1 MEEKILQAILEEIK
15 GLRKDNGELRAEFQ
29 GLRKETGEL
38 KTEFQGLR
46 KDTGELKIE
55 IQGLRKEFE
64 GVKSVVEVLQ
74 ISSNLSR
81 QELTKIREI
90 LGEKVIWNN
99 EIITFELK
107 DGTKQYGTIH
117 KGEK

>member
-1 MEEKILQAILEEIK
+1 MEEKILQAILDEIK
-15 GLRKDNGELRAEFQ
+15 GLRKDNGEL
-29 GLRKETGEL
+29 
-38 KTEFQGLR
+38 KTEF
-46 KDTGELKIE
+46 
-55 IQGLRKEFE
+55 QGLRKEFE
-64 GVKSVVEVLQ
+64 GVKTVIEVLQ
-74 ISSNLSR
+74 ISSNQSR

-99 EIITFELK
+99 ETITLELK